1 MKRGAITLGFAS
13 LLSFTS
19 SVAMADPG
27 KHDGFYMQLQGGL
40 GYYSSS
46 ASSGGVDQSYSG
58 LTVPAALLLGRSAFI
73 DGLSIGGGLIFDT
86 APSPGAEFNGTDVNA
101 DFKQFLIGLV
111 GFADYYLQPEGGL
124 HLQGYAGWGGLETS
138 TAGGVGGSD
147 PTGLILGLGAGYD
160 FFISDE
166 WSFGVMGRLSYGA
179 FSIGGVGF
187 STIAPAVVATLTY
200 N

>member
-1 MKRGAITLGFAS
+1 MKPAAVSVALAS
-13 LLSFTS
+13 AVLFS
-19 SVAMADPG
+19 STAAMADPG
-27 KHDGFYMQLQGGL
+27 IHDGFYMQLQGGL

-46 ASSGGVDQSYSG
+46 ASAGGAEQSYSG
-58 LTVPAALLLGRSAFI
+58 LTIPAALLLGRSAFI
-73 DGLSIGGGLIFDT
+73 PGLSIGGGLIFDT
-86 APSPGAEFNGTDVNA
+86 APSPGAKFNGTDPNI

-124 HLQGYAGWGGLETS
+124 HLQAYAGWGGLETS

-179 FSIGGVGF
+179 FSINGLGF

>member
-1 MKRGAITLGFAS
+1 MKRGAITLGLAS
-13 LLSFTS
+13 LVLCTS
-19 SVAMADPG
+19 TVAMADPG

-46 ASSGGVDQSYSG
+46 ASSGGFEQSYSG
-58 LTVPAALLLGRSAFI
+58 LTIPAALLLGRTAFI
-73 DGLSIGGGLIFDT
+73 PGLSIGGGLIFDT
-86 APSPGAEFNGTDVNA
+86 APSPGAEINGTEVSA
-101 DFKQFLIGLV
+101 SFKQFLIGLV

-124 HLQGYAGWGGLETS
+124 HLQAYAGWGGLETS

-147 PTGLILGLGAGYD
+147 PTGLLLGLGAGYD